1 MSAFS
6 LIIVLRIGDVVAK
19 EALMDDLARLLDKEY
34 RVLQYWKHMA
44 CNLNIPL
51 DIQKGFEVY
60 FELSPTVHLFLFLS
74 SLNDPGRESL
84 TVGKLKVALK
94 DISRTDLKNML
105 RG

>member
-1 MSAFS
+1 
-6 LIIVLRIGDVVAK
+6 
-19 EALMDDLARLLDKEY
+19 MDELARHLDKEY

-60 FELSPTVHLFLFLS
+60 FELSPTVHLFPFLS
-74 SLNDPGRESL
+74 TLNDPWREPL

-94 DISRTDLKNML
+94 DIYRNDLKNML
-105 RG
+105 QG